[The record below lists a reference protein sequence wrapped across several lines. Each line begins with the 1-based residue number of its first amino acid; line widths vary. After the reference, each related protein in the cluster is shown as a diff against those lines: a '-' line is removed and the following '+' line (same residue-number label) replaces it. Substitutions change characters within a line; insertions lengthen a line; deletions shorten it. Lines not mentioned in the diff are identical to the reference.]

1 MKRIIVSLIVIIGLF
16 IGHSLFFGKEYDL
29 KTFRDVGLW
38 RWIKTDS
45 LIGYYELK
53 DNSLYFSY
61 SEDGIE
67 HRIDGADIETFMV
80 CQGTDYAKDKNGFY
94 YFGTEGSEEGDIFL
108 NRLQNIAGDSIKYI
122 GDNCAIIENS
132 LYYKGMQAQY
142 DEQVLEKLYKNFQ

>member
-16 IGHSLFFGKEYDL
+16 IGHSLFLGKEYDL
-29 KTFRDVGLW
+29 ETFRDVGLW
-38 RWIKTDS
+38 RGIKTDS

-53 DNSLYFSY
+53 DNSLYFSKDD
-61 SEDGIE
+61 SVT
-67 HRIDGADIETFMV
+67 HRIDDADIETFMV

-94 YFGTEGSEEGDIFL
+94 YFGTEGSEEGDIYL

-122 GDNCAIIENS
+122 GEECVIIDNK

-142 DEQVLEKLYKNFQ
+142 DEKVLEKLYKNSQ